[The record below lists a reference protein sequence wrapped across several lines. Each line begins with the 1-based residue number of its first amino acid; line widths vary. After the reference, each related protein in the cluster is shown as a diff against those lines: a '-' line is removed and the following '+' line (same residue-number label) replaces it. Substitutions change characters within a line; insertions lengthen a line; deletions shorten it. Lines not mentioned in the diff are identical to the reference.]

1 MEAEETLESRE
12 IPIMIIQNKLDKLKK
27 EGEIPEDQT
36 QEHLDEFVQINHFVA
51 GFQTSAKTNTN
62 IDESITCLIKAIIK
76 FIKGESLY
84 RSSRIT
90 QSVNS
95 MRLSKA
101 SVQNTSRKSLYGRYS
116 KDSKDPCNC

>member
-12 IPIMIIQNKLDKLKK
+12 IPIMIIQNKLDKLQ
-27 EGEIPEDQT
+27 GEIAENQT
-36 QEHLDEFVQINHFVA
+36 QEHLDEFVLTNHFVA
-51 GFQTSAKTNTN
+51 GFQTSAKTNAN

-90 QSVNS
+90 QSVNN
-95 MRLSKA
+95 MRLSKM
-101 SVQNTSRKSLYGRYS
+101 SVQDTSRKSLYGRYS
-116 KDSKDPCNC
+116 KDSKEPCNC

>member
-27 EGEIPEDQT
+27 EGEIAEYQT
-36 QEHLDEFVQINHFVA
+36 QAHLDEFVITNHFVA
-51 GFQTSAKTNTN
+51 GFQTSAKLNIN
-62 IDESITCLIKAIIK
+62 IDEGITFLIKSVIK

-95 MRLSKA
+95 MRLSKM
-101 SVQNTSRKSLYGRYS
+101 SVQNTSRKSIYGRYN
-116 KDSKDPCNC
+116 KDSKDACNC

>member
-12 IPIMIIQNKLDKLKK
+12 IPIMIIQNKLDKLG
-27 EGEIPEDQT
+27 GEIAESQT
-36 QEHLDEFVQINHFVA
+36 QEHLDEFVITNHFVA

-90 QSVNS
+90 QSANNS
-95 MRLSKA
+95 MRLSKM

-116 KDSKDPCNC
+116 KDSNDACNC